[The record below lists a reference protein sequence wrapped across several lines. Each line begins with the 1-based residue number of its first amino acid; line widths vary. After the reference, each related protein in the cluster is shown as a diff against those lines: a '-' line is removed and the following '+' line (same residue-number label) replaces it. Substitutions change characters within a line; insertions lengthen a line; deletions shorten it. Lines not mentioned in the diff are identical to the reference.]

1 MSIEKET
8 NNQLLNTRKAINKC
22 TAPKLDSFIQ
32 FHFFQDKLPSAASVR
47 ITIDLKCKV
56 HVPKWEIKMVMRKK
70 KILISKF
77 KECRDYFHFNEQ
89 DNFVFYEKFV
99 NTQI

>member
-1 MSIEKET
+1 MALETET

-70 KILISKF
+70 ENSHI
-77 KECRDYFHFNEQ
+77 
-89 DNFVFYEKFV
+89 
-99 NTQI
+99 QIQRMQGLFPLQ